1 MAKTKKSSE
10 EVKQEIK
17 SRVESK
23 QIEALKSIILND
35 NQMEWRK
42 SWSNEGLLQRNV
54 VTDKP
59 YSGTNQFVLLVD
71 QLSMQKPDVRWMT
84 RKQAEKAGYEIKEGA
99 QSSLISFYSNTLTVD
114 KKDEKG
120 NFVLDEEGKKVK
132 QVIKIRPILK
142 SFFVYNGADI
152 EGLAPF
158 VPPNYTPEEITE
170 QKAVAFGKAE
180 ALIKDWIAD
189 SGLKYVELPQR
200 SAFFRPNLVDKSK
213 SEIALPMREQFED
226 LASYYATALHELAHS
241 TMLKE
246 GMRTPFYSDG
256 RPNPSFS
263 DPRFYAREELVA
275 ELTSLHLC
283 QELGIDTSNSELNA
297 QSLAY
302 IRTWYLEGKLNDE
315 DLLIAMKDAN
325 KVSQALLKYTPEF
338 SVEQTLELIDKYKK
352 SMSENVQSESVEV
365 KDDVV
370 QDSVMNNENTVEA
383 TSESV
388 SEVLEEPTK
397 EVVAAEISDDV
408 EVIVDSEVKDD
419 PVSWLESVPVRV
431 TYRPVILTDKEE
443 MDVPPELEAQA
454 NVENTI
460 EPEVEKTVNTS
471 EDLGIS
477 LAERFYQNVLTS
489 GNRTFNREGVS
500 PIYLDN
506 DIRTADSLLGVNANV
521 FKRFVKNYTEKGVDE
536 KLTPETEV
544 QNSKVYQGFSFE
556 NATNLYQNAD
566 AALAFEDNSVLLFKD
581 SQASVIQYNI
591 QSLKESAK
599 SQSLNNTLN
608 QALLESD
615 SIMALSKLA
624 NAYTVEERAIS
635 HSNRQEDFS
644 IESYNKPVLERE
656 DVNAFEALAQ
666 ADYHVTLDKQ
676 PIADLISEEELEQVK
691 RANLSAGELVMAE
704 YDAHPDKA
712 ITLDSVQS
720 LFAKEARND
729 EVIYVEFARSSEDKD
744 DEVFAIGEHQY
755 IRIDSKTQKPTLISG
770 EKGAILNFEK
780 KCVKAFNRN
789 STLPENV
796 RHHLMS
802 ADGAASRQD
811 YALVAK
817 HLDNIKKD
825 NEEALKAGTITKQ
838 DLVMIDYFHSTYMK
852 KYQDKIALV
861 ETPETP
867 TKSSLLES
875 KAHQFYQNELQRGN
889 RTINRQGKITSVIA
903 DNDLR
908 TAESELKFDTV
919 GLNLFVKGKP
929 EQYANMSRFF
939 KGVNGALLFDDNSV
953 LVSKNGQFFVEQY
966 NPKQL
971 ADFFKKYAEYQNSSS
986 ARILSQMLASGSLID
1001 MAHAS
1006 HEMTRRYSDEK
1017 ELYNGE
1023 VEETLVESYPEHI
1036 TNAFGD
1042 IAPRVALPPLEKV
1055 PFQLLFNAQEIEQ
1068 IEEENLSH
1076 GQYLLKHIDASK
1088 ENAFTI
1094 ENISNTLKQGGR
1106 SAVLSEVEFA
1116 KTSSDGEHLIAIDKV
1131 QLLSVDA
1138 NYQSP
1143 ELQNDRFGKIVNIEQ
1158 EMQRNFKMVLNKK
1171 PLQAP
1176 ESIERNLI
1184 RATGAMKRDDMKF
1197 AVKIMTDTHKDMTMM
1212 VHTGE
1217 LDRVQASVTS
1227 VRMSIMRRNWQD
1239 LQDAKNEA
1247 EYVKESLATR
1257 MNNPSL
1263 AEQVLAQT
1271 KMLSI
1276 NPLTNEIALDG
1287 EVIKL
1292 SPKVVEKFDVH
1303 PTDESL
1309 RRFKPLMLNAT
1320 EAINKWRGGNLK
1332 SAEEDILP
1340 SVMDAIKVAYV
1351 FKDDSLLLVDSKNRI
1366 SVVSTKEL
1374 GKNETLFDSVF
1385 DQDSHIA
1392 FDNYF
1397 ANLFF
1402 TEKNTKALLGED
1414 VYAQEE
1420 ARRNEAN
1427 LNAMDSVITMAEAV
1441 KAVATEKMPTIEEA
1455 RLAVQS
1461 AKNLKGEL
1469 RFTDKA
1475 EVLPV
1480 LSSFWHI
1487 HLPDEIIKDV
1497 WNEYKEQIS
1506 PILDERHRFGESYV
1520 NSSILNDYFDGKKD
1534 LDFATK
1540 TRLSKDLTS
1549 SLHDLWKNKQ
1559 SQYKDEPTTLVFSDN
1574 SVLMKT
1580 STGYATLQSK
1590 FEEEKS
1596 VLVASIQEPM
1606 VYKILANHGYNQT
1619 SDPILSVA
1627 NKRAEIL
1634 NSTPEAKSFIIAD
1647 KEGYPASFG
1656 RTEEELYNTYLN
1668 RFDLPLD
1675 ANMADVAQERQLR
1688 KMAFRHIDIGKALE
1702 REAFRVNMSVN
1713 TMAMIVSKEND
1724 ARKKVMEIKMKPSQA
1739 SVVFNATKGGTHN
1752 PLTHR
1757 DTKNYMPTGAELVRI
1772 LGKENIMVNAS
1783 GSDLQPDWSNIITFP
1798 DGSELDYGSSG
1809 MKMSDNLKERIQKVE
1824 HKATEEALQ
1833 VLRDEWKRIM
1843 KPQNQPNNNNG
1854 PRMR

>member
-35 NQMEWRK
+35 DQTKWRK

-59 YSGTNQFVLLVD
+59 YRGTNQFVLLVD

-99 QSSLISFYSNTLTVD
+99 QSSLISFYSNTFTVD
-114 KKDEKG
+114 KKDEQG
-120 NFVLDEEGKKVK
+120 NFVLDEEGKRVK
-132 QVIKIRPILK
+132 QVIQTRPILK

-158 VPPNYTPEEITE
+158 VPPNYTPEEITA

-325 KVSQALLKYTPEF
+325 KVSQTLLKYTPEF

-352 SMSENVQSESVEV
+352 SITENVQSENVEV
-365 KDDVV
+365 KDEIV
-370 QDSVMNNENTVEA
+370 QDVVMNNDNTVEA
-383 TSESV
+383 TSEMV
-388 SEVLEEPTK
+388 A
-397 EVVAAEISDDV
+397 EVVEATAEEVVSPEISDDI
-408 EVIVDSEVKDD
+408 EVIVDSAVKDD

-431 TYRPVILTDKEE
+431 TYRPVILTEKEE
-443 MDVPPELEAQA
+443 MDVPPELEVKA
-454 NVENTI
+454 NVDKVV
-460 EPEVEKTVNTS
+460 EPEVEKTVNMS

-477 LAERFYQNVLTS
+477 LAERFYQEVLTS
-489 GNRTFNREGVS
+489 GNRTFTQEGVS

-521 FKRFVKNYTEKGVDE
+521 FKRFVKNHTEKGVNE
-536 KLTPETEV
+536 ELTPETEV
-544 QNSKVYQGFSFE
+544 QNNKVYQGFSFE
-556 NATNLYQNAD
+556 NATNLYQDAD

-581 SQASVIQYNI
+581 NQTSVIQYNI
-591 QSLKESAK
+591 QSLKDSAK
-599 SQSLNNTLN
+599 SQSLNDTLN
-608 QALLESD
+608 KALLESD
-615 SIMALSKLA
+615 SMMVLSKLA
-624 NAYTVEERAIS
+624 NAYTVEERVIS

-644 IESYNKPVLERE
+644 VESYNKPVLERE
-656 DVNAFEALAQ
+656 DVNAFETLAQ

-712 ITLDSVQS
+712 ITLESIQS
-720 LFAKEARND
+720 LLGKEARND
-729 EVIYVEFARSSEDKD
+729 EVIYVEFTRSSEDKD

-755 IRIDSKTQKPTLISG
+755 IRIDSKTQKPTLMSG
-770 EKGAILNFEK
+770 EKGAILDFEK
-780 KCVKAFNRN
+780 NCIKAFNRQ
-789 STLPENV
+789 SGLPENIK
-796 RHHLMS
+796 HHLMS
-802 ADGAASRQD
+802 ADGAAYRQD

-817 HLDNIKKD
+817 HLDNITKD
-825 NEEALKAGTITKQ
+825 KEEALKAGTITKQ

-852 KYQDKIALV
+852 KYQDKIASV
-861 ETPETP
+861 ETPK
-867 TKSSLLES
+867 KSYLLES
-875 KAHQFYQNELQRGN
+875 KAYQFYKNELQSGN
-889 RTINRQGKITSVIA
+889 RTINSQGKITSVIV

-939 KGVNGALLFDDNSV
+939 KGVNGALLFDDESV

-966 NPKQL
+966 DSKQL
-971 ADFFKKYAEYQNSSS
+971 ADFFKKHAEYRNSPSS
-986 ARILSQMLASGSLID
+986 RMISQMLASGSLMD

-1006 HEMTRRYSDEK
+1006 HEMTRHYSDEK
-1017 ELYNGE
+1017 ERYNGE

-1042 IAPRVALPPLEKV
+1042 IAPKVALPPLEKV

-1068 IEEENLSH
+1068 IKEENLSH

-1094 ENISNTLKQGGR
+1094 ENIANTLKQGGR

-1131 QLLSVDA
+1131 QLLSLDA
-1138 NYQSP
+1138 NYQNP
-1143 ELQNDRFGKIVNIEQ
+1143 VLQNDRFGKITSIEQ

-1197 AVKIMTDTHKDMTMM
+1197 AVKIMTDTHKDMTMA
-1212 VHTGE
+1212 VHNGE
-1217 LDRVQASVTS
+1217 LDRVQASVLS

-1239 LQDAKNEA
+1239 LQEAKNEA
-1247 EYVKESLATR
+1247 EHIKESLATR

-1303 PTDESL
+1303 PADESL
-1309 RRFKPLMLNAT
+1309 RHFKPLMLNAT

-1340 SVMDAIKVAYV
+1340 PVMDAIKVAYV

-1427 LNAMDSVITMAEAV
+1427 LNAMDSVITMADAV
-1441 KAVATEKMPTIEEA
+1441 KSVAIEKMPTIEEA

-1487 HLPDEIIKDV
+1487 HLPNEILKDV
-1497 WNEYKEQIS
+1497 WNEHKEQIS
-1506 PILDERHRFGESYV
+1506 PILDERYRFGESYV

-1540 TRLSKDLTS
+1540 TRLSNDLTS
-1549 SLHDLWKNKQ
+1549 SLHHLWKNNK
-1559 SQYKDEPTTLVFSDN
+1559 SPYKDEPTTLVFSDN

-1580 STGYATLQSK
+1580 STGYATLQSQ

-1596 VLVASIQEPM
+1596 VLVASVQEPM

-1634 NSTPEAKSFIIAD
+1634 NSTPEAKSFVIAD

-1656 RTEEELYNTYLN
+1656 RTEEELYHTYLN
-1668 RFDLPLD
+1668 RFELPLD
-1675 ANMADVAQERQLR
+1675 ANMVDVAQERQLR

-1702 REAFRVNMSVN
+1702 REDFRVNMSVN

-1739 SVVFNATKGGTHN
+1739 SIVFNATKGGTHN

-1772 LGKENIMVNAS
+1772 LSKEHVMVNAS

-1798 DGSELDYGSSG
+1798 DGSELEYDSSG

-1833 VLRDEWKRIM
+1833 VLRDEWKRVM

>member
-35 NQMEWRK
+35 DQTKWRK

-54 VTDKP
+54 TTDKP
-59 YSGTNQFVLLVD
+59 YRGTNQFVLLVD
-71 QLSMQKPDVRWMT
+71 QLSMQKSDVRWMT

-99 QSSLISFYSNTLTVD
+99 QSSLISFYSNTFTVD
-114 KKDEKG
+114 KKDEQG
-120 NFVLDEEGKKVK
+120 NFVLDEEGKRVK
-132 QVIKIRPILK
+132 QVINTRPILK

-158 VPPNYTPEEITE
+158 VPPNYTPEEITK

-325 KVSQALLKYTPEF
+325 KVSQTLLKYTPEF

-352 SMSENVQSESVEV
+352 SITENVQSKNVEV
-365 KDDVV
+365 KDEVV
-370 QDSVMNNENTVEA
+370 QDVVMNNENTVEA
-383 TSESV
+383 ISEPV
-388 SEVLEEPTK
+388 TEVLEEPAE
-397 EVVAAEISDDV
+397 EVVSSEISDGV

-431 TYRPVILTDKEE
+431 TYRPVILTEKEE
-443 MDVPPELEAQA
+443 MDVPPELEVKA
-454 NVENTI
+454 NVDNTV
-460 EPEVEKTVNTS
+460 EPEVEKIVNTS
-471 EDLGIS
+471 ENLGIS
-477 LAERFYQNVLTS
+477 LAERFYQEVLTS
-489 GNRTFNREGVS
+489 GNRTFTREGVS

-521 FKRFVKNYTEKGVDE
+521 FKRFVKNHTEKGVNE
-536 KLTPETEV
+536 ELTPETEV
-544 QNSKVYQGFSFE
+544 QNNKVYQGFSFE
-556 NATNLYQNAD
+556 NATNLYQDAD

-581 SQASVIQYNI
+581 NQTSVIHYNI
-591 QSLKESAK
+591 QSLKDSAK
-599 SQSLNNTLN
+599 SQTLN
-608 QALLESD
+608 DTLNKALLESD
-615 SIMALSKLA
+615 SMMALSKLA
-624 NAYTVEERAIS
+624 NAYTVVERAIS

-644 IESYNKPVLERE
+644 IKSYHKPVLERE
-656 DVNAFEALAQ
+656 DVNAFETLAQ

-704 YDAHPDKA
+704 YEAHPDKA
-712 ITLDSVQS
+712 ITLESIQS
-720 LFAKEARND
+720 LLGKEARND
-729 EVIYVEFARSSEDKD
+729 EVIYVEFTRSSEDKY

-755 IRIDSKTQKPTLISG
+755 IRIDSKTQKPTLMSG
-770 EKGAILNFEK
+770 EKGAILDFEK
-780 KCVKAFNRN
+780 NCVKAFNRQ
-789 STLPENV
+789 SGLPENIK
-796 RHHLMS
+796 HHLMS
-802 ADGAASRQD
+802 ADGAAYRQD

-817 HLDNIKKD
+817 HLDNITKD
-825 NEEALKAGTITKQ
+825 KEEALKAGTITKQ

-861 ETPETP
+861 ETPK
-867 TKSSLLES
+867 KSSLLES
-875 KAHQFYQNELQRGN
+875 KAYQFYKNELQSGN
-889 RTINRQGKITSVIA
+889 RTINRQGKITSVIV

-939 KGVNGALLFDDNSV
+939 KGVNGALLFDDESV

-966 NPKQL
+966 DSKQL
-971 ADFFKKYAEYQNSSS
+971 ADFFKKHAEYQKSPSS
-986 ARILSQMLASGSLID
+986 RMISQMLASGSLMD

-1006 HEMTRRYSDEK
+1006 HEMTRRYNDEK
-1017 ELYNGE
+1017 ERYNGE

-1036 TNAFGD
+1036 TNEFCET
-1042 IAPRVALPPLEKV
+1042 APKVALPPLEKV

-1068 IEEENLSH
+1068 IKEENLSH
-1076 GQYLLKHIDASK
+1076 GQYLLKHIDASQ

-1094 ENISNTLKQGGR
+1094 ENIANTLKQGGR
-1106 SAVLSEVEFA
+1106 SAVLNEVEFA

-1131 QLLSVDA
+1131 QLLSLDA
-1138 NYQSP
+1138 NYQNP
-1143 ELQNDRFGKIVNIEQ
+1143 VLQNDCFGKIANIEQ

-1184 RATGAMKRDDMKF
+1184 RATGAMKRDDMQF
-1197 AVKIMTDTHKDMTMM
+1197 AVKIMTDTHKDMTMA
-1212 VHTGE
+1212 VHNGE
-1217 LDRVQASVTS
+1217 LERVQASVLS

-1247 EYVKESLATR
+1247 EYIKESLATR

-1303 PTDESL
+1303 PADESL
-1309 RRFKPLMLNAT
+1309 RHFKPLMLNAT

-1340 SVMDAIKVAYV
+1340 PVMDAIKVAYV

-1420 ARRNEAN
+1420 ARRNEAK
-1427 LNAMDSVITMAEAV
+1427 LNAMESAITMADAV
-1441 KAVATEKMPTIEEA
+1441 KSVAIEKMPTIEEA

-1469 RFTDKA
+1469 RFTDKV

-1480 LSSFWHI
+1480 LSSFGHI
-1487 HLPDEIIKDV
+1487 HLPNEILKDV
-1497 WNEYKEQIS
+1497 WNEHKEQIS
-1506 PILDERHRFGESYV
+1506 PILDERYRFGESYV

-1540 TRLSKDLTS
+1540 TRLSNDLTS
-1549 SLHDLWKNKQ
+1549 SLHHLWKNNK
-1559 SQYKDEPTTLVFSDN
+1559 SPYKDEPTTLVFSDN

-1590 FEEEKS
+1590 FEEEKQA
-1596 VLVASIQEPM
+1596 LVARVQEPM
-1606 VYKILANHGYNQT
+1606 VYKILSNHGYHQT
-1619 SDPILSVA
+1619 HDLSLSIA

-1702 REAFRVNMSVN
+1702 RDDFRVNMNVN

-1739 SVVFNATKGGTHN
+1739 SIVFNATKGGTHN

-1772 LGKENIMVNAS
+1772 LSKEHVMVNAS

-1798 DGSELDYGSSG
+1798 DGSELEYGSSG
-1809 MKMSDNLKERIQKVE
+1809 MNMSENLKERIQKVE
-1824 HKATEEALQ
+1824 HQATEEALQ
-1833 VLRDEWKRIM
+1833 ILRDEWKRVM
-1843 KPQNQPNNNNG
+1843 RPQNQPNNNNG